1 MEQNVSQ
8 TTASDSKQKSADTL
22 HNLLQSLGQNE
33 AKPNKPL
40 SKLAEQVVKTF
51 EREEQEIN
59 ERKISVNPVVAKF
72 AAWYEKLR
80 NAMEIRDEEVIL
92 RSSIERILKRRL
104 LLGGNAQTTAEP
116 LVRELI
122 WARYLADASVPESMV
137 QKVEHTID
145 LWLQLRFKV
154 INQRK
159 FSVSVLNQW
168 IYHLMSSD
176 LVHLLSPNVEK
187 ETVNNFMYQILKEDV
202 TLEGESEETK
212 NAQVYLAVRR
222 AFSKDDL
229 AFLRFHLF
237 SLFFGRLTA
246 ESLDHIAE
254 GFMDGYSEIVKQ
266 LSYRSR
272 ERVYIYV
279 RRRAAAFLILE
290 DVMRVHKSS
299 VRSFIQDEASF
310 KDAVMAA
317 CESKYK
323 NISQKVRTAIIRS
336 VIFILTTK
344 VIFAFM
350 VEGTYER
357 IVYGYINFL
366 ALGINTGIPPLLMI
380 IVSFFIHTPGQENSD
395 RIYDYIDKL
404 LHVDNPIYGSP
415 LFIKAGKEKRTVLTV
430 VFAVLWFLA
439 FVISF
444 GFVYIVLNDLQFNIV
459 SKGIFIFFLAVVS
472 FLSYRITLTAN
483 LYRLG
488 EKQGLLTP
496 LIDFFFMPV
505 VRVGRKF
512 TEGIAQINFLLFV
525 FDFLIETPFKS
536 VFAFAEQ
543 WFRFLHDKREELG

>member
-1 MEQNVSQ
+1 MENPVSETVASEDQ
-8 TTASDSKQKSADTL
+8 TKSTDTL
-22 HNLLQSLGQNE
+22 HSLLKSLQPNE
-33 AKPNKPL
+33 KPVKPL

-51 EREEQEIN
+51 EREEHEVN

-122 WARYLADASVPESMV
+122 WARYLADSSVPESMV
-137 QKVEHTID
+137 RKVEHTID

-159 FSVSVLNQW
+159 FSVSELNKW

-176 LVHLLSPNVEK
+176 LVHLLSSNVEK

-202 TLEGESEETK
+202 TLEGEAEETR

-237 SLFFGRLTA
+237 TLFFGKLSA
-246 ESLDHIAE
+246 ESLERIAN

-272 ERVYIYV
+272 ERVYLYV

-290 DVMRVHKSS
+290 DVMRVHKSG

-317 CESKYK
+317 CETKYK

-357 IVYGYINFL
+357 LVYGYINFL

-380 IVSFFIHTPGQENSD
+380 VVSFFIHTPGQENSD

-415 LFIKAGKEKRTVLTV
+415 LFIKEGKEKRTVLSV
-430 VFAVLWFLA
+430 VFAVLWILA

-444 GFVYIVLNDLQFNIV
+444 GFVYMVLNDLQFNFV

-496 LIDFFFMPV
+496 IIDFFFMPV

-512 TEGIAQINFLLFV
+512 TEGIAQVNFLLFV
-525 FDFLIETPFKS
+525 FDFVIETPFKS
-536 VFAFAEQ
+536 IFAFAEQ